1 METLFVEHRW
11 IDGVEMK
18 RCGKCERWLP
28 LELFGRRTRGPDGHE
43 KWCREC
49 RNRLQ
54 RERYAVKGKQSISNR
69 ASITSPA
76 PKHDYGPKDYC
87 AACGI
92 IRELLP
98 SAPDDPPDN
107 GVCCSA
113 CLAEYPELAGMSR
126 DEVMIWLWQQYGSV
140 WEIDGTYMQQAG
152 AIARTWLR
160 VQFKRGRVDET
171 MADVA
176 AGAFGLSDTSRYSLR
191 RYVREL
197 AARDAGAELA

>member
-1 METLFVEHRW
+1 
-11 IDGVEMK
+11 
-18 RCGKCERWLP
+18 
-28 LELFGRRTRGPDGHE
+28 
-43 KWCREC
+43 
-49 RNRLQ
+49 
-54 RERYAVKGKQSISNR
+54 
-69 ASITSPA
+69 
-76 PKHDYGPKDYC
+76 
-87 AACGI
+87 
-92 IRELLP
+92 
-98 SAPDDPPDN
+98 
-107 GVCCSA
+107 
-113 CLAEYPELAGMSR
+113 MSR